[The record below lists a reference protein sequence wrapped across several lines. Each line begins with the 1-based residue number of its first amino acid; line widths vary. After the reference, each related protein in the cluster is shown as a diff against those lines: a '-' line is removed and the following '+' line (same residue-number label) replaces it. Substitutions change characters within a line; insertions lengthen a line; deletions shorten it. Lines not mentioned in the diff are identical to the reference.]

1 MVHFRFETAS
11 KIEPVAPSGSTP
23 FSSRVAHNSCAPR
36 PVKETS
42 TPPKERA
49 QECDAMSM
57 LPARQVTFSA
67 TTVMVFPAGKLKSAL
82 PSRSFMSP
90 LFSTALRLG
99 ETLPTSAA
107 TANAPLPLAVPAKA
121 GLLTNSKPRR
131 RSRAALISPSPCH
144 QLSGMVPQ
152 AGLEPAR
159 SCEQQILSLPR
170 LPIPPLGLCAGNM
183 G

>member
-11 KIEPVAPSGSTP
+11 KIEPAAPPGSTP
-23 FSSRVAHNSCAPR
+23 FSLRVANSSCALR
-36 PVKETS
+36 PVKET
-42 TPPKERA
+42 TGPPKERS
-49 QECDAMSM
+49 QECDAMST

-107 TANAPLPLAVPAKA
+107 TANAPLPLVVPAKA

-159 SCEQQILSLPR
+159 SCEQQILSLFQADCCVF
-170 LPIPPLGLCAGNM
+170 LGIDTY
-183 G
+183 

>member
-1 MVHFRFETAS
+1 
-11 KIEPVAPSGSTP
+11 
-23 FSSRVAHNSCAPR
+23 
-36 PVKETS
+36 
-42 TPPKERA
+42 
-49 QECDAMSM
+49 MSM

-159 SCEQQILSLPR
+159 SCEQQILSLR
-170 LPIPPLGLCAGNM
+170 LVGLGMQSDFLLALAAPIFFRSSLTQSL
-183 G
+183 

>member
-1 MVHFRFETAS
+1 M
-11 KIEPVAPSGSTP
+11 ST
-23 FSSRVAHNSCAPR
+23 
-36 PVKETS
+36 
-42 TPPKERA
+42 
-49 QECDAMSM
+49 

-67 TTVMVFPAGKLKSAL
+67 TTVMAVPAGKLKSVL

-90 LFSTALRLG
+90 LFSTAPELG

-107 TANAPLPLAVPAKA
+107 SANAPLPLEVPAKA
-121 GLLTNSKPRR
+121 GLLANSKLRR
-131 RSRAALISPSPCH
+131 RSLATLISPSPCH
-144 QLSGMVPQ
+144 QLLGMVPQ